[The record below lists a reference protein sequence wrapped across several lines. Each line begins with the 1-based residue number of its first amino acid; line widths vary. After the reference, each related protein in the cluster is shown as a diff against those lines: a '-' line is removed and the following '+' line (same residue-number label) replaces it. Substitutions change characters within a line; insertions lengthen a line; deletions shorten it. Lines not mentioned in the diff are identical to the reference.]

1 MYRYRE
7 VRGMSNRVRKKIINK
22 INILRLMLI
31 LCKCIKINCTI
42 VIMNGIE
49 GIFISYGGKMMDY
62 N

>member
-1 MYRYRE
+1 
-7 VRGMSNRVRKKIINK
+7 MSNRVRKKIINK
-22 INILRLMLI
+22 INILRLILI

>member
-7 VRGMSNRVRKKIINK
+7 VGGMSNRVRKKIINK
-22 INILRLMLI
+22 INILRLILI
-31 LCKCIKINCTI
+31 LCKCKINCTI

-49 GIFISYGGKMMDY
+49 GIFISYGGKMMDC

>member
-7 VRGMSNRVRKKIINK
+7 VSGMSNRVRKKIINK
-22 INILRLMLI
+22 INILKLILI

-49 GIFISYGGKMMDY
+49 DTFISYGGKMMDC